1 MRYNPKHVMLIIVMR
16 MLLLPVISLI
26 TFILDVYCVQYE
38 VVRLNYRDHV
48 DYSSRFESKGC
59 G

>member
-1 MRYNPKHVMLIIVMR
+1 MLIIVMR

-26 TFILDVYCVQYE
+26 TFILDMYSVQYE

-48 DYSSRFESKGC
+48 DYGSG
-59 G
+59 

>member
-38 VVRLNYRDHV
+38 VVRLNHDHV